1 MKRKIHT
8 YLPALVAALLLL
20 LAVGAG
26 SAMVQQSDGFK
37 KVTIPVKIQQ
47 GISTTEFRYET
58 VRYALFRSIQ
68 KANDAKNKI
77 QAAIEAGKKSN
88 VDPAM
93 AFSDAVNSLG
103 LNLIQSDPT
112 GTIVL
117 NAMSGSGLLIVGDE
131 GDETPKITTVQVPQG
146 GGTAIKIN
154 DVVLKSDVVTI
165 GTVYKNA
172 KRKRRTVP
180 RKPKD
185 FGPEAKF
192 NLHIDKFAGEVNGDT
207 RIILQPII
215 IDCLTE
221 DTIEYL
227 KPLVFEGERFHKL
240 QHRRMAFDYFKND
253 SLARGYM
260 PAYVPRDNEPFYFDT
275 TVVYK
280 KPVPKNTYRCPYIV
294 SVEDYLHLMSDSSD
308 VHPGSCNPLRP
319 FKLFDFSV
327 ATTDLR
333 LTSEFHENAESNF
346 DNYSQDIQLKFVQG
360 KDELTTDSINEL
372 TLSNF
377 SKELRTYGDKLWNLS
392 VEGCSSPEGSVER
405 NTLLARQRAAKASSL
420 LRGVP
425 GDVHRQ
431 ILPPHVYTW
440 EDVLEEVK
448 KQNNQEITDMVQNVV
463 ANHKANEVYGLMKSL
478 PFFETVI
485 GPILQKQRV
494 IRFKYMVQRER
505 IMEADEAV
513 DFYYRH
519 KQELLK
525 GEKRLSDGDY
535 YNLFA
540 TVRDSAELDTI
551 TMLSYKQIASKAAYE
566 RLKLAPYV
574 ANRMALLKIRQGH
587 ADVNILRPFIDLDDQ
602 QVNHVIRVDNYNNTR
617 MVNREELL
625 TNQAVAYFQEEK
637 TDTASFIVD
646 SYLKGS
652 PAAEKLS
659 MYVLIKDYFDS
670 YISNSIDDQQTYE
683 AVDRAVKEVI
693 DTSDENKAIVKTE
706 YYDDLKV
713 KLYEVEP
720 LIMKLSD
727 DNPKKWYMLGEVWS
741 KEAGREETV
750 KTTIVDN
757 VDEDNTVPYHLA
769 FFQHS
774 FDLKPEYKRFYLTE
788 GNVPDNVRK
797 QFPYRKKDIG
807 LYRQK
812 FLQIKEQMDKKLKE
826 GNNAVLPGDSEAG
839 ANADGTSGTNADG
852 TSGNNAD
859 GTSGNNADAN
869 VGGNLQEQ

>member
-1 MKRKIHT
+1 MRRKFHT
-8 YLPALVAALLLL
+8 CLPAFVAALLLL

-26 SAMVQQSDGFK
+26 RAMVQDDGFK

-88 VDPAM
+88 VDPTM

-131 GDETPKITTVQVPQG
+131 GEDPKMTTVQVPQG

-165 GTVYKNA
+165 GTIYKNA
-172 KRKRRTVP
+172 TRKRRTVP

-185 FGPEAKF
+185 FGPDAKF

-207 RIILQPII
+207 RIILQPTI

-240 QHRRMAFDYFKND
+240 QHRRMAFDYFRND

-260 PAYVPRDNEPFYFDT
+260 PGYVPKDNEPFYFDSM
-275 TVVYK
+275 VVYK
-280 KPVPKNTYRCPYIV
+280 KPVPKNTYRCSYVV
-294 SVEDYLHLMSDSSD
+294 SVEDYLHLMSDSAD

-392 VEGCSSPEGSVER
+392 VEGCSSPEGGMER

-431 ILPPHVYTW
+431 ILPPRVYTW

-463 ANHKANEVYGLMKSL
+463 ANHKANEVYGMLKNL
-478 PFFETVI
+478 PFFESVI

-505 IMEADEAV
+505 VMEADEAV

-519 KQELLK
+519 KHDLLSGK
-525 GEKRLSDGDY
+525 KHLSDGDY

-551 TMLSYKQIASKAAYE
+551 TMLSYKQITSKAAYD

-587 ADVNILRPFIDLDDQ
+587 ADVNVLRPFINLDDQ
-602 QVNHVIRVDNYNNTR
+602 QVNHVFRDNFNNTW

-637 TDTASFIVD
+637 TDTATFIID

-670 YISNSIDDQQTYE
+670 YISNSIDDQKTYE

-741 KEAGREETV
+741 REAGREETV
-750 KTTIVDN
+750 KTTIVDK

-788 GNVPDNVRK
+788 GNVPDNIRK
-797 QFPYRKKDIG
+797 QFPYRKKDVE

-812 FLQIKEQMDKKLKE
+812 FLQIKEQMDRKVKE
-826 GNNAVLPGDSEAG
+826 GSNAVLPNDSGAG
-839 ANADGTSGTNADG
+839 NTADGTSGTNAESISG
-852 TSGNNAD
+852 TSSDNTPGTNAD
-859 GTSGNNADAN
+859 
-869 VGGNLQEQ
+869 GNLQEQ

>member
-1 MKRKIHT
+1 MRRKFHT
-8 YLPALVAALLLL
+8 CLPAFVAALLLL

-26 SAMVQQSDGFK
+26 RAMVQDDGFK

-88 VDPAM
+88 VDPTM

-131 GDETPKITTVQVPQG
+131 GEETPKITTVQVPQG
-146 GGTAIKIN
+146 GGTAIRIN

-165 GTVYKNA
+165 GTIIKTATRN
-172 KRKRRTVP
+172 KRTVP

-185 FGPEAKF
+185 FGPDAKF

-207 RIILQPII
+207 RIILQPTI

-240 QHRRMAFDYFKND
+240 QHRRMAFDYFRND

-260 PAYVPRDNEPFYFDT
+260 PGYVPKDNEPFYFDSM
-275 TVVYK
+275 VVYK
-280 KPVPKNTYRCPYIV
+280 KPVPKNTYRCSYVV
-294 SVEDYLHLMSDSSD
+294 SVEDYLHLMSDSAD
-308 VHPGSCNPLRP
+308 IHPGSCNPLRP

-392 VEGCSSPEGSVER
+392 VEGCSSPEGGMER

-463 ANHKANEVYGLMKSL
+463 ANHKANEVYGMLKNL
-478 PFFETVI
+478 PFFESVI

-505 IMEADEAV
+505 VMEADEAV

-519 KQELLK
+519 KHDLLSGK
-525 GEKRLSDGDY
+525 KHLSDGDY

-551 TMLSYKQIASKAAYE
+551 TMLSYKQITSKAAYD

-587 ADVNILRPFIDLDDQ
+587 ADVNVLRPFINLDDQ
-602 QVNHVIRVDNYNNTR
+602 QVNHVFRDNFNNTW

-637 TDTASFIVD
+637 TDTATFIID

-670 YISNSIDDQQTYE
+670 YISNSIDDQKTYE

-741 KEAGREETV
+741 REAGREETV
-750 KTTIVDN
+750 KTTIVDK

-788 GNVPDNVRK
+788 GNVPDNIRK
-797 QFPYRKKDIG
+797 QFPYRKKDIE

-812 FLQIKEQMDKKLKE
+812 FLQIKEQMDRKVKE
-826 GNNAVLPGDSEAG
+826 GSNAVLPDGNVAG
-839 ANADGTSGTNADG
+839 NTAGGTSGTNAESIPG
-852 TSGNNAD
+852 TSSDNTPGTNAD
-859 GTSGNNADAN
+859 
-869 VGGNLQEQ
+869 GNLQEQ